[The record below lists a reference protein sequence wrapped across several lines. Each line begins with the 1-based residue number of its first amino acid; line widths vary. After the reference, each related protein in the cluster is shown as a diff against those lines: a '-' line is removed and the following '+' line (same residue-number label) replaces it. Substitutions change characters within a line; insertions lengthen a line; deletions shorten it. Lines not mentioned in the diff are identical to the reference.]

1 MTFSSLIFFFGFLPI
16 ILVLYHVIPTGF
28 MKNILLILASFLF
41 YAWDSPIYLVLL
53 VLSILWN
60 YSAGINLSKVSDKKK
75 RKRLFW
81 LSVAVNL
88 LILAFFKYANFIVSI
103 LNSFSLSLQ
112 PFSFHLP
119 IGLSFFTFSAISY
132 LADVYMEKVPVQK
145 NLMKLALYI
154 SFFGKVNMGPI
165 VQYNQMEDQLQKRDC
180 TFEDFKEG
188 IFLFFKGLFKKV
200 LLADRLALLF
210 AGLKHNGTVLG
221 TWLFAISYML
231 QIYFDFSGY
240 SDMAIGLSRL
250 FGFHFKPNFNHPYCA
265 ISVQD
270 FWRRWHISLSQWFR
284 DYIYIPLGGNR
295 VSTKLYIRN
304 IFVVWFLTG
313 LWHGANWTFIVWG
326 VYYGCFLLLEKFV
339 LNKVFEKCPTWIR
352 RVYTLLVVLIAW
364 VFFMSPSIS
373 KALQTIACMFGVGAK
388 GLINTEVFFY
398 LKNYFLCIVFA
409 CILSG
414 NTYKYFQRANFV
426 CFKNKAHLVMS
437 IVYIV
442 LFFISVSF
450 IVSSTFQTF
459 LYFAF

>member
-1 MTFSSLIFFFGFLPI
+1 MTFSSLIFLFGFLPI

-180 TFEDFKEG
+180 TFEDFNEG

-210 AGLKHNGTVLG
+210 AGLQHNGTVLG
-221 TWLFAISYML
+221 TWLFA
-231 QIYFDFSGY
+231 
-240 SDMAIGLSRL
+240 
-250 FGFHFKPNFNHPYCA
+250 K
-265 ISVQD
+265 
-270 FWRRWHISLSQWFR
+270 
-284 DYIYIPLGGNR
+284 
-295 VSTKLYIRN
+295 
-304 IFVVWFLTG
+304 
-313 LWHGANWTFIVWG
+313 
-326 VYYGCFLLLEKFV
+326 E
-339 LNKVFEKCPTWIR
+339 
-352 RVYTLLVVLIAW
+352 
-364 VFFMSPSIS
+364 
-373 KALQTIACMFGVGAK
+373 
-388 GLINTEVFFY
+388 
-398 LKNYFLCIVFA
+398 
-409 CILSG
+409 
-414 NTYKYFQRANFV
+414 
-426 CFKNKAHLVMS
+426 
-437 IVYIV
+437 
-442 LFFISVSF
+442 
-450 IVSSTFQTF
+450 
-459 LYFAF
+459 